1 MKSTNIN
8 FKYWEEFFSSLPG
21 DRNNQLMKIAMA
33 VKLHPHSVKRWIK
46 FACGEKYHDTLCEEF
61 GLTKVEIL
69 KMNKN
74 AVKHLVNPS
83 RKAA

>member
-1 MKSTNIN
+1 MTTTN
-8 FKYWEEFFSSLPG
+8 FKYWDEFFRSLPG
-21 DRNNQLMKIAMA
+21 DSLKQLMAVAMA
-33 VKLHPHSVKRWIK
+33 VNLHPHSVKRWPK
-46 FACGEKYHDTLCEEF
+46 FQCPEKYHDTLCEEF

-83 RKAA
+83 KKAA